1 MAAQLGGQ
9 PIIILREGTE
19 RTRGKEARSNNIM
32 AAKAVA
38 AAVRTTL
45 GPKGMDKMLVGGGDN
60 IIITNDGV
68 TILKEMD
75 IEHPAAKMLVEV
87 AKTQDD
93 EVGDGT
99 TTVAVLTGELL
110 ERAEELL
117 EQDVHPTTIASG
129 YRMAAEKAVDILK
142 EITHTISQNDNEA
155 LLNIAKTA
163 MTGKGA
169 EGSKDKLAEIVVS
182 AITSI
187 VDEEDGKK
195 VVDIDNIKIEKK
207 VGLSLDDCELIKG
220 IVLDKNKAHHNMPDK
235 IKDAKIAL
243 ITRPIEFSKMELDA
257 EIKISSPSELQKYLD
272 QEEKIVEDIVNR
284 ISASGANVVLCQL
297 GIEDIAQHFMAKAKI
312 LAVERVEK
320 KDMEK
325 VARAV
330 GANLITSVDDF
341 DASDIGNA
349 GLVELTG
356 HGEDKMLYITDCSN
370 PKAVS
375 ILIRG
380 GTEHVVAST
389 ERALEDA
396 LRAVSTAIEDETM
409 VAGAGSPETELALQL
424 RNYASTLKGREQ
436 LAVEKFAEAMEV
448 IPRTLAEN
456 AGLDPIDM
464 LAELRSEHEKG
475 NKDGGLNVFKG
486 EVEDMWKNGVI
497 EPLRIKTQAISSATE
512 AAIMILR
519 IDDVLAATGGNDGG
533 AGGACGPGGAPCSGM
548 GGMGG
553 MPPGMMM

>member
-19 RTRGKEARSNNIM
+19 RTRGKEARTNNIM
-32 AAKAVA
+32 AAKAIA

-45 GPKGMDKMLVGGGDN
+45 GPKGMDKMLVGGS
-60 IIITNDGV
+60 ITITNDGV

-110 ERAEELL
+110 ELAEELL
-117 EQDVHPTTIASG
+117 EQGVHPTNIVTG
-129 YRMAAEKAVDILK
+129 YRMAAEKAVELLK
-142 EITHTISQNDNEA
+142 EITHTVADDEA
-155 LLNIAKTA
+155 ALINIAKTA

-169 EGSKDKLAEIVVS
+169 EASIEKLSQIVVS
-182 AITSI
+182 AVMAI

-195 VVDIDNIKIEKK
+195 SVDIDNIKIEKK
-207 VGLSLDDCELIKG
+207 VGKSLDDSELIKG
-220 IVLDKNKAHHNMPDK
+220 IILNKDKAQTNMPNRVK
-235 IKDAKIAL
+235 NAKIAL
-243 ITRPIEFSKMELDA
+243 VTRPIEFSKMELDA
-257 EIKISSPSELQKYLD
+257 DIRISSPGELQTYLD
-272 QEEKIVEDIVNR
+272 REEQIVHDIVNK
-284 ISASGANVVLCQL
+284 IAATGANVVLCQL
-297 GIEDIAQHFMAKAKI
+297 GIDDIAQYFFAKANI
-312 LAVERVEK
+312 FAVERVEK
-320 KDMEK
+320 KDIEK
-325 VARAV
+325 VARAT

-341 DASDIGNA
+341 DKSDIGSA
-349 GLVELTG
+349 GLVEIRG
-356 HGEDKMLYITDCSN
+356 KSEDKMIYITDCSN
-370 PKAVS
+370 PRAVS

-380 GTEHVVAST
+380 GTEHVVDST

-396 LRAVSTAIEDETM
+396 LRVVGVAIEDEKL
-409 VAGAGSPETELALQL
+409 VAGAGSPEIELSL
-424 RNYASTLKGREQ
+424 RLNEYASTLKGREQ
-436 LAVEKFAEAMEV
+436 LAVIKFAKALEV

-456 AGLDPIDM
+456 AGLDPINM

-475 NKDGGLNVFKG
+475 NKDSGLNVYEGK
-486 EVEDMWKNGVI
+486 VQNMWKNGVI
-497 EPLRIKTQAISSATE
+497 EPLRVKTQAISSATE
-512 AAIMILR
+512 AACMILR
-519 IDDVLAATGGNDGG
+519 IDDVLAAT
-533 AGGACGPGGAPCSGM
+533 AGGGPA

>member
-1 MAAQLGGQ
+1 MSTQLGGQ

-45 GPKGMDKMLVGGGDN
+45 GPKGMDKMLVSGGN
-60 IIITNDGV
+60 ITITNDGV

-87 AKTQDD
+87 AKTMDD

-99 TTVAVLTGELL
+99 TTGAVLAGELL

-117 EQDVHPTTIASG
+117 EQDVHPTTIGSG
-129 YRMAAEKAVDILK
+129 YRMAAEKAVEILK
-142 EITHTISQNDNEA
+142 DITHIITENDDEA

-169 EGSKDKLAEIVVS
+169 EGSKEKLADITVS
-182 AITSI
+182 AIKLI

-195 VVDIDNIKIEKK
+195 EVDIDNIKIEKK
-207 VGLSLDDCELIKG
+207 VGKSLDESELIRG
-220 IVLDKNKAHHNMPDK
+220 IVINKDKVHNNMPNK
-235 IKDAKIAL
+235 VKNARIAL

-257 EIKISSPSELQKYLD
+257 EIKISTAGELQNYLD
-272 QEEKIVEDIVNR
+272 EEENIVRGIVGR
-284 ISASGANVVLCQL
+284 ISSSGANVVLCSL
-297 GIEDIAQHFMAKAKI
+297 GIEDIAQHFLAKANI

-320 KDMEK
+320 KDIEK
-325 VARAV
+325 IARAV

-341 DASDIGNA
+341 DASDIGSA
-349 GLVELTG
+349 GLVEIKGTS
-356 HGEDKMLYITDCSN
+356 EDKLLYITDCSN

-380 GTEHVVAST
+380 GTEHVVDST

-396 LRAVSTAIEDETM
+396 LRAVSAAIEDEKL
-409 VAGAGSPETELALQL
+409 VAGAGSPETEMALRL
-424 RNYASTLKGREQ
+424 KEYASTLKGREQ
-436 LAVEKFAEAMEV
+436 LAVEKFAQALEI
-448 IPRTLAEN
+448 IPKTLAEN

-464 LAELRSEHEKG
+464 LAELRSQHENG
-475 NKDGGLNVFKG
+475 NKDGGLNVYTGK
-486 EVEDMWKNGVI
+486 VENMWENGVI
-497 EPLRIKTQAISSATE
+497 EPLRVKTQAISSATE

-519 IDDVLAATGGNDGG
+519 IDDVLAATGGSVEDGS
-533 AGGACGPGGAPCSGM
+533 CGGGAPCGGM

>member
-9 PIIILREGTE
+9 PIIILKEGTE

-45 GPKGMDKMLVGGGDN
+45 GPKGMDKMLVGGSVTV
-60 IIITNDGV
+60 TNDGV

-99 TTVAVLTGELL
+99 TTAAVLTGELL
-110 ERAEELL
+110 EQAEELL
-117 EQDVHPTTIASG
+117 EQDVHPTNIATG
-129 YRMAAEKAVDILK
+129 YRMAAEKAIELLK
-142 EITHTISQNDNEA
+142 DITHTISEDDEA
-155 LLNIAKTA
+155 ALINIAQTA
-163 MTGKGA
+163 MTGKGV
-169 EGSKDKLAEIVVS
+169 EGSREKLSRIVVS
-182 AITSI
+182 AIKAI
-187 VDEEDGKK
+187 VDEEDGKRS
-195 VVDIDNIKIEKK
+195 VDIDNIKIEKK
-207 VGLSLDDCELIKG
+207 VGKSLDDSELIKG
-220 IVLDKNKAHHNMPDK
+220 IVLNKDKAQANMPTLVRN
-235 IKDAKIAL
+235 AKIAL
-243 ITRPIEFSKMELDA
+243 ITRPIEFSKMELEA
-257 EIKISSPSELQKYLD
+257 EIKVSSPDELQVYLD
-272 QEEKIVEDIVNR
+272 REEQIVKDIVDR
-284 ISASGANVVLCQL
+284 ISATGANVVLCQL
-297 GIEDIAQHFMAKAKI
+297 GIEDIAQYFLAKANI

-320 KDMEK
+320 KDIEK
-325 VARAV
+325 VARAI

-341 DASDIGNA
+341 DVSDIGSA
-349 GLVELTG
+349 GLVQIKG
-356 HGEDKMLYITDCSN
+356 QGEDKMLYITECSN

-380 GTEHVVAST
+380 GTEHVVDST

-396 LRAVSTAIEDETM
+396 LRVVGVAIEDEKL
-409 VAGAGSPETELALQL
+409 VAGAGSPEIELALRL
-424 RNYASTLKGREQ
+424 YEYASTLKGREQ
-436 LAVEKFAEAMEV
+436 LAVTKFAQALEV

-456 AGLDPIDM
+456 AGLDPINM
-464 LAELRSEHEKG
+464 IAELKSEHERG
-475 NKDGGLNVFKG
+475 NKDSGLNVYVGK
-486 EVEDMWKNGVI
+486 VENMWENGVI
-497 EPLRIKTQAISSATE
+497 EPLRVKTQAINSATE

-519 IDDVLAATGGNDGG
+519 IDDVLAATGGSQG
-533 AGGACGPGGAPCSGM
+533 APGCGSGGAPCGGM

>member
-45 GPKGMDKMLVGGGDN
+45 GPKGMDKMLVGGGEN
-60 IIITNDGV
+60 ITITNDGV

-99 TTVAVLTGELL
+99 TTVAVFTGELL

-142 EITHTISQNDNEA
+142 EITHTISQNDDEI
-155 LLNIAKTA
+155 LLNVAKTA
-163 MTGKGA
+163 MTGKSA
-169 EGSKDKLAEIVVS
+169 EGAKEKLAEIAVS
-182 AITSI
+182 AIKSI

-195 VVDIDNIKIEKK
+195 LVDIDNIKIEKK
-207 VGLSLDDCELIKG
+207 VGLSLNDCELIKG
-220 IVLDKNKAHHNMPDK
+220 IVLDKNKVHHNMPDK

-243 ITRPIEFSKMELDA
+243 ITRPIEFSKMELEA

-297 GIEDIAQHFMAKAKI
+297 GIEDIAQHFLAKAKI

-320 KDMEK
+320 KDMDK
-325 VARAV
+325 VAKAV
-330 GANLITSVDDF
+330 SANLITSVDDF
-341 DASDIGNA
+341 DATDIGNA

-356 HGEDKMLYITDCSN
+356 HGEDKMLFITDCSN

-424 RNYASTLKGREQ
+424 RNFAITLKGREQ

-456 AGLDPIDM
+456 AGLDSIDM

-475 NKDGGLNVFKG
+475 NKDGGLNVFNG

-519 IDDVLAATGGNDGG
+519 IDDVLAATGGNELAAGS
-533 AGGACGPGGAPCSGM
+533 GGACGPGGAPC

>member
-32 AAKAVA
+32 AAKAIA

-45 GPKGMDKMLVGGGDN
+45 GPKGMDKMLVGGS
-60 IIITNDGV
+60 ITITNDGV

-110 ERAEELL
+110 ELAEELL
-117 EQDVHPTTIASG
+117 EQDVHPTNIVTG
-129 YRMAAEKAVDILK
+129 YRTAAEKAVELLK
-142 EITHTISQNDNEA
+142 DITHTVADDETA
-155 LLNIAKTA
+155 LINIAKTA

-169 EGSKDKLAEIVVS
+169 EASNDKLAQIVVS
-182 AITSI
+182 AIRAI

-195 VVDIDNIKIEKK
+195 SVDIDNIKIEKK
-207 VGLSLDDCELIKG
+207 VGKSLDDSELING
-220 IVLDKNKAHHNMPDK
+220 IVLNKDKAQVNMPNRVK
-235 IKDAKIAL
+235 NAKLAL
-243 ITRPIEFSKMELDA
+243 VTRPIEFSKMELDA
-257 EIKISSPSELQKYLD
+257 EIKISSPGELQNYLD
-272 QEEKIVEDIVNR
+272 REEQIVHDIVNK
-284 ISASGANVVLCQL
+284 IAATGANVVLCQL
-297 GIEDIAQHFMAKAKI
+297 GIDEIAQYFLAKANI

-320 KDMEK
+320 KDIEK
-325 VARAV
+325 MARAT

-341 DASDIGNA
+341 DESDIGSA
-349 GLVELTG
+349 GLVEIRGTS
-356 HGEDKMLYITDCSN
+356 EDKMIYITDCSN
-370 PKAVS
+370 PRAVS

-380 GTEHVVAST
+380 GTEHVVDST

-396 LRAVSTAIEDETM
+396 LRVVGVAIEDEKL
-409 VAGAGSPETELALQL
+409 VAGAGSPEIELSL
-424 RNYASTLKGREQ
+424 RLNEYASTLKGREQ
-436 LAVEKFAEAMEV
+436 LAVTKFAEALEV

-456 AGLDPIDM
+456 AGLDPINM
-464 LAELRSEHEKG
+464 LAELRSEHERG
-475 NKDGGLNVFKG
+475 NKDSGLNVFEGK
-486 EVEDMWKNGVI
+486 VENMWEKGVI
-497 EPLRIKTQAISSATE
+497 EPLRVKTQAISSATE
-512 AAIMILR
+512 AACMILR
-519 IDDVLAATGGNDGG
+519 IDDVLAATAGSGGQCGG
-533 AGGACGPGGAPCSGM
+533 GSCGGM

>member
-19 RTRGKEARSNNIM
+19 RTRGKEARTNNIM
-32 AAKAVA
+32 AAKAIA

-45 GPKGMDKMLVGGGDN
+45 GPKGMDKMLVGGS
-60 IIITNDGV
+60 ITITNDGV

-110 ERAEELL
+110 EQAEELL
-117 EQDVHPTTIASG
+117 EQGVHPTNIVTG
-129 YRMAAEKAVDILK
+129 YRMAAEKAVELLK
-142 EITHTISQNDNEA
+142 NITHTVTDDDAA
-155 LLNIAKTA
+155 LINIAKTA

-169 EGSKDKLAEIVVS
+169 EASIEKLAQIVVS
-182 AITSI
+182 AVKAI

-195 VVDIDNIKIEKK
+195 SVDIDNIKIEKM
-207 VGLSLDDCELIKG
+207 VGKSLDDSELING
-220 IVLDKNKAHHNMPDK
+220 IVLNKDRAQVNMPNRVK
-235 IKDAKIAL
+235 NAKLAL
-243 ITRPIEFSKMELDA
+243 VTRPIEFSKMELDA
-257 EIKISSPSELQKYLD
+257 DIKISSPGELQTYLD
-272 QEEKIVEDIVNR
+272 REEQIVHDIVNK
-284 ISASGANVVLCQL
+284 IAATGANVVLCQL
-297 GIEDIAQHFMAKAKI
+297 GIDDIAQYFLAKANI

-320 KDMEK
+320 KDIEK
-325 VARAV
+325 VARAT

-341 DASDIGNA
+341 DKADIGTA
-349 GLVELTG
+349 GSVEIKG
-356 HGEDKMLYITDCSN
+356 QGEDKAIYITDCSN
-370 PKAVS
+370 PRAVS

-380 GTEHVVAST
+380 GTEHVVDST

-396 LRAVSTAIEDETM
+396 LRVVGVAIEDEKL
-409 VAGAGSPETELALQL
+409 VAGAGSPEIELSL
-424 RNYASTLKGREQ
+424 RLNEYASTLKGREQ
-436 LAVEKFAEAMEV
+436 LAVIKFAKALEV

-456 AGLDPIDM
+456 AGLDPINM

-475 NKDGGLNVFKG
+475 NKDSGLNVYEGK
-486 EVEDMWKNGVI
+486 VQNMWKNGII
-497 EPLRIKTQAISSATE
+497 EPLRVKTQAISSATE
-512 AAIMILR
+512 AACMILR
-519 IDDVLAATGGNDGG
+519 IDDVLAAT
-533 AGGACGPGGAPCSGM
+533 AGGGPAGGQCGGGSC